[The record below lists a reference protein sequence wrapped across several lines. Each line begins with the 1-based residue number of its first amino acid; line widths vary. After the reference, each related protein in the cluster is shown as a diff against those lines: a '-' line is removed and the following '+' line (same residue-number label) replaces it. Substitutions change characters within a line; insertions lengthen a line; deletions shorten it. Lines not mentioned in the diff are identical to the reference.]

1 VLRSIHVLML
11 SKCACLH
18 VYYWWYLVLSLL
30 RTFPVI
36 LYSRVHL
43 VMNVAIIPL
52 WLSHM
57 RVHTGLTF
65 RYTPDFHFP
74 AKRHTRT
81 HARRISR
88 WCSGVGPGPHIFSSH
103 FTTQVF
109 FLNGPSIFT
118 LFCFDSLSQSTSQFK
133 VLMHLFSYSTVSPS
147 IGCFSIA
154 NFPLAN
160 NPRQC
165 HAWKSPTSWHSKVFV
180 SCNILW

>member
-36 LYSRVHL
+36 LYSRVYL
-43 VMNVAIIPL
+43 VINVAIIPL

-109 FLNGPSIFT
+109 FWMDRLFLLYFVLIPYLSPHPSSKFSCT
-118 LFCFDSLSQSTSQFK
+118 CLVTQLSV
-133 VLMHLFSYSTVSPS
+133 VLL
-147 IGCFSIA
+147 
-154 NFPLAN
+154 LA
-160 NPRQC
+160 
-165 HAWKSPTSWHSKVFV
+165 VFR
-180 SCNILW
+180 